1 MTTKPK
7 TSVHTLTDSN
17 GKSIKIT
24 QALVA
29 DIFADVTKNIAN
41 AVFAKAEIT
50 RRLTN
55 NLARGKARGAE
66 KCRKNLAKLDALVNP
81 QTPEPVQTFVK
92 PKSLA
97 RMTKAQL
104 IAMLE
109 LQSK

>member
-1 MTTKPK
+1 MTKP
-7 TSVHTLTDSN
+7 TTSSVHTLTNAD
-17 GKSIKIT
+17 GKAIKIT

-29 DIFADVTKNIAN
+29 DILADVTKNIAN

-66 KCRKNLAKLDALVNP
+66 KCRKNLAKLDAMVNP
-81 QTPEPVQTFVK
+81 APEPVQTFVT
-92 PKSLA
+92 PKSYS

-104 IAMLE
+104 IAL
-109 LQSK
+109 LQDK

>member
-66 KCRKNLAKLDALVNP
+66 KCRKNLAKLDAMVNP
-81 QTPEPVQTFVK
+81 QTPEPVQTFVT
-92 PKSLA
+92 PEVVPLHV
-97 RMTKAQL
+97 TKAQL
-104 IAMLE
+104 IAL

>member
-7 TSVHTLTDSN
+7 TSVHTLTDCN

-66 KCRKNLAKLDALVNP
+66 KCRKNLAKLDAMVNP
-81 QTPEPVQTFVK
+81 APEPVQTFVT
-92 PKSLA
+92 PKSYA

-104 IAMLE
+104 IAL